1 MNRISRL
8 LNIAALALMGAMMTG
23 CSSEDNVIDKW
34 QQVEKKDNIV
44 TLTTTVG
51 FNETATTRAL
61 DASGH
66 KTFAIG
72 DQIAVIY
79 KNTSN
84 QTVKAVSNALTSGGT
99 ASATFTVTL
108 VNPATDSSVRYIYPA
123 AMAKE
128 SIATDAAI
136 DDAGTVNYDALVS
149 QDGTLATLGSKFD
162 LAIYDGKLTNG
173 ALPAS
178 ATLENKLA
186 ICAYTLKDNQ
196 GTDDTSDDVDIT
208 GSITGLTF
216 SDGTNSYAVTRSAAA
231 GPIYVAIRPTTSA
244 NIKIF
249 STIGATVYKKSL
261 TGKSYA
267 AGNGYPISLKMD
279 EQKLALGGFFT
290 VNSEGKTVFFSKG
303 NVQITGE
310 KNFVVS
316 WIYKFAAHQYDIIGN
331 AEANTTIIANSTLSS
346 YPGTVDLF
354 GWSSNNEDHYN
365 FYGINN
371 SVLYSDYSGDF
382 RDWGGNFTDP
392 WRTPTKDEW
401 TYLFNARSSGSTVFG
416 TSSARYTLATINTN
430 GSGVNGMILFPDGI
444 NIASSEVTTAG
455 TVNSN
460 SNFTTKC
467 TTAQWNALEAKGC
480 IFLPAAGK
488 RIGVTVSNVGSEG
501 YYWSATSE
509 TNKASGASFSSSAV
523 APAND
528 YDRWNGCSVRLV
540 QNTY

>member
-123 AMAKE
+123 AMAKGA
-128 SIATDAAI
+128 IASDATI

-196 GTDDTSDDVDIT
+196 GTDETSDDVDVT

-216 SDGTNSYAVTRSAAA
+216 SDGTYSYAVTRSAAA

-249 STIGATVYKKSL
+249 STTGATIYKKSL

-310 KNFVVS
+310 KNFGVS
-316 WIYKFAAHQYDIIGN
+316 WTYKFATHQYDIIGN
-331 AEANTTIIANSTLSS
+331 AEANTTIIANSMLDP

-354 GWSSNNEDHYN
+354 GWSSNNENNYN

-382 RDWGGNFTDP
+382 RDWGGKFTDP

-401 TYLFNARSSGSTVFG
+401 TYLFNTRSSGSTVFG
-416 TSSARYTLATINTN
+416 TSSARYTLATINTD

-444 NIASSEVTTAG
+444 NIAKTEVSTPG
-455 TVNSN
+455 TVNSY

-467 TTAQWNALEAKGC
+467 TTDQWNALEAKGC

-509 TNKASGASFSSSAV
+509 TNQASGASFSSSAV

>member
-34 QQVEKKDNIV
+34 QQVEKKDNVV

-51 FNETATTRAL
+51 FNEAATTRAL

-66 KTFAIG
+66 KTFAKD

-99 ASATFTVTL
+99 ASATFTVTM

-149 QDGTLATLGSKFD
+149 QDGTLATLGSKYD
-162 LAIYDGKLTNG
+162 LAVYDGKLTNG

-249 STIGATVYKKSL
+249 STIGATIYKKSL

-279 EQKLALGGFFT
+279 EDKFAIGGFFT
-290 VNSEGKTVFFSKG
+290 INSEGKKVYFSKG
-303 NVQITGE
+303 NVQFTRNG
-310 KNFVVS
+310 S
-316 WIYKFAAHQYDIIGN
+316 WSSKFAAHQYDIIGN
-331 AEANTTIIANSTLSS
+331 AKANTTITNNGTLES
-346 YPGTVDLF
+346 PGTVDLF
-354 GWSSNNEDHYN
+354 GWSSNNENNYN
-365 FYGINN
+365 YYGINN
-371 SVLYSDYSGDF
+371 SVVYSDYSGDF
-382 RDWGGNFTDP
+382 KDWGKTRSDP

-401 TYLFNARSSGSTVFG
+401 TYLFNTRSSGSTVFG

-467 TTAQWNALEAKGC
+467 TTAQWNELEAKGC

-509 TNKASGASFSSSAV
+509 TNQASGASFSSSAV

>member
-149 QDGTLATLGSKFD
+149 QDGTLATLGSKYD
-162 LAIYDGKLTNG
+162 LAVYDGKLTNG

-186 ICAYTLKDNQ
+186 ICAYTLKDNK

-249 STIGATVYKKSL
+249 STTGATIYKKSL

-279 EQKLALGGFFT
+279 EDKFAIGGFFT
-290 VNSEGKTVFFSKG
+290 INSEGKKVYFSKG
-303 NVQITGE
+303 NVQFTRNG
-310 KNFVVS
+310 S
-316 WIYKFAAHQYDIIGN
+316 WSSKFATYQYDIIGN

-354 GWSSNNEDHYN
+354 GWSTDNKYN
-365 FYGINN
+365 YYGINN
-371 SVLYSDYSGDF
+371 SVLDNTDYSGNF
-382 RDWGGNFTDP
+382 KDWGETRKDP

-401 TYLFNARSSGSTVFG
+401 TYLFNTRSSGSTVFG
-416 TSSARYTLATINTN
+416 TSSARYTLATINTD

-455 TVNSN
+455 TVNSY

-467 TTAQWNALEAKGC
+467 KTAQWNALEAKGC
-480 IFLPAAGK
+480 VFLPAAGK

-501 YYWSATSE
+501 YYWSATSGD
-509 TNKASGASFSSSAV
+509 NYQAYGASFSSSDV
-523 APAND
+523 APANS
-528 YDRWNGCSVRLV
+528 YNYSNGCSVRLV

>member
-8 LNIAALALMGAMMTG
+8 LNIAALALMGAIMTG

-249 STIGATVYKKSL
+249 STTGATIYKKSL

-310 KNFVVS
+310 KNFGVS
-316 WIYKFAAHQYDIIGN
+316 WTYKFATHQYDIIGN
-331 AEANTTIIANSTLSS
+331 AEANTTIIANSMLDP

-354 GWSSNNEDHYN
+354 GWSSNNENNYN

-382 RDWGGNFTDP
+382 RDWGGKFTDP

-401 TYLFNARSSGSTVFG
+401 TYLFNTRSTGSTVFG
-416 TSSARYTLATINTN
+416 TTSARYALATINTD

-444 NIASSEVTTAG
+444 NIASTEVTTAG
-455 TVNSN
+455 TVNSK

-467 TTAQWNALEAKGC
+467 TTAKWNALEAKGC
-480 IFLPAAGK
+480 VFLPAAGK

>member
-34 QQVEKKDNIV
+34 QQVEKKDNVV

-51 FNETATTRAL
+51 FNEAATTRAL

-66 KTFAIG
+66 KTFAKD

-99 ASATFTVTL
+99 ASATFTVTM

-149 QDGTLATLGSKFD
+149 QDGTLATLGSNYD
-162 LAIYDGKLTNG
+162 LAVYDGKLTNG

-249 STIGATVYKKSL
+249 STTGATIYKKSL

-279 EQKLALGGFFT
+279 EDKFAIGGFFT
-290 VNSEGKTVFFSKG
+290 INSEGKKVYFSKG
-303 NVQITGE
+303 NVQFTRNG
-310 KNFVVS
+310 S
-316 WIYKFAAHQYDIIGN
+316 WSSKFAAHQYDIIGN
-331 AEANTTIIANSTLSS
+331 AEANTTITNNGTLES
-346 YPGTVDLF
+346 PGTVDLF
-354 GWSSNNEDHYN
+354 GWSSNNENNYN
-365 FYGINN
+365 YYGINN
-371 SVLYSDYSGDF
+371 SVVYSDYSGDF
-382 RDWGGNFTDP
+382 KDWGKTRSDP

-401 TYLFNARSSGSTVFG
+401 TYLFNTRSSGSTVFG

-467 TTAQWNALEAKGC
+467 TTAQWNELEAKGC

-509 TNKASGASFSSSAV
+509 TNQASGASFSSSAV

>member
-34 QQVEKKDNIV
+34 QQVEKKDNVV

-51 FNETATTRAL
+51 FNEAATTRAL

-66 KTFAIG
+66 KTFAKD

-99 ASATFTVTL
+99 ASATFTVTM

-149 QDGTLATLGSKFD
+149 QDGTLATLGSKYD
-162 LAIYDGKLTNG
+162 LAVYDGKLTNG

-196 GTDDTSDDVDIT
+196 GTDDTSDDVDVT

-216 SDGTNSYAVTRSAAA
+216 SDGTYSYAVTRSAVA

-249 STIGATVYKKSL
+249 STTGATIYKKSL

-279 EQKLALGGFFT
+279 EDKFAIGGFFT
-290 VNSEGKTVFFSKG
+290 INSEGKKVYFSKG
-303 NVQITGE
+303 NVQFTRNG
-310 KNFVVS
+310 S
-316 WIYKFAAHQYDIIGN
+316 WSSKFAAHQYDIIGN
-331 AEANTTIIANSTLSS
+331 AEANTTITNNGTLES
-346 YPGTVDLF
+346 PGTVDLF
-354 GWSSNNEDHYN
+354 GWSSNNENNYN
-365 FYGINN
+365 YYGINN
-371 SVLYSDYSGDF
+371 SVVYSDYSGDF
-382 RDWGGNFTDP
+382 KDWGKTRSDP

-401 TYLFNARSSGSTVFG
+401 TYLFNTRSSGSTVFG

-467 TTAQWNALEAKGC
+467 TTAQWNELEAKGC

>member
-8 LNIAALALMGAMMTG
+8 LNIAALALMGAIMTG

-149 QDGTLATLGSKFD
+149 QDGTLATLGSKYD
-162 LAIYDGKLTNG
+162 LAVYDGKLTNG

-249 STIGATVYKKSL
+249 STTGATIYKRSL

-267 AGNGYPISLKMD
+267 AGNGYPISLKID
-279 EQKLALGGFFT
+279 TDKDVDKFALGGFFT

-303 NVQITGE
+303 NVQFTR
-310 KNFVVS
+310 NSS
-316 WIYKFAAHQYDIIGN
+316 WSSKFAAHQYDIIGN
-331 AEANTTIIANSTLSS
+331 AEANTTITNNGTLES
-346 YPGTVDLF
+346 PGTVDLF
-354 GWSSNNEDHYN
+354 GWSSNNENNYN
-365 FYGINN
+365 YYGINN
-371 SVLYSDYSGDF
+371 SVVYSDYSGDF
-382 RDWGGNFTDP
+382 KDWGKTRSDP

-401 TYLFNARSSGSTVFG
+401 TYLFNTRSSGSTVFE
-416 TSSARYTLATINTN
+416 TSSARYTLATINTD

-444 NIASSEVTTAG
+444 NIAKTEVSTPG
-455 TVNSN
+455 TVNSY

-509 TNKASGASFSSSAV
+509 TNQASGASFSSSAV

>member
-34 QQVEKKDNIV
+34 QQVEKKDNVV

-51 FNETATTRAL
+51 FNEAATTRAL

-66 KTFAIG
+66 KTFAKD

-99 ASATFTVTL
+99 ASATFTVTM

-149 QDGTLATLGSKFD
+149 QDGTLATLGSKYD
-162 LAIYDGKLTNG
+162 LAVYDGKLTNG

-249 STIGATVYKKSL
+249 STIGATIYKKSL

-279 EQKLALGGFFT
+279 EDKFAIGGFFT
-290 VNSEGKTVFFSKG
+290 INSEGKKVYFSKG
-303 NVQITGE
+303 NVQFTRNG
-310 KNFVVS
+310 S
-316 WIYKFAAHQYDIIGN
+316 WSSKFAAHQYDIIGN
-331 AEANTTIIANSTLSS
+331 AEANTTITNNGTLES
-346 YPGTVDLF
+346 PGTVDLF
-354 GWSSNNEDHYN
+354 GWSSNNENNYN
-365 FYGINN
+365 YYGINN
-371 SVLYSDYSGDF
+371 SVVYSDYSGDF
-382 RDWGGNFTDP
+382 KDWGKTRSDP

-401 TYLFNARSSGSTVFG
+401 TYLFNTRSSGSTVFG

-467 TTAQWNALEAKGC
+467 TTAQWNELEAKGC

-509 TNKASGASFSSSAV
+509 TNQASGASFSSSAV

>member
-34 QQVEKKDNIV
+34 QQVEKKDNVV

-51 FNETATTRAL
+51 FNEAATTRAL

-66 KTFAIG
+66 KTFAKD

-99 ASATFTVTL
+99 ASATFTVTM

-149 QDGTLATLGSKFD
+149 QDGTLATLGSKYD
-162 LAIYDGKLTNG
+162 LAVYDGKLTNG

-249 STIGATVYKKSL
+249 STIGATIYKKSL

-290 VNSEGKTVFFSKG
+290 VNSEGKKVFFSKG
-303 NVQITGE
+303 NVQFTRNG
-310 KNFVVS
+310 S
-316 WIYKFAAHQYDIIGN
+316 WSSKFAAHQYDIIGN
-331 AEANTTIIANSTLSS
+331 AEANTTITNNGTLES
-346 YPGTVDLF
+346 PGTVDLF
-354 GWSSNNEDHYN
+354 GWSSNNENNYN
-365 FYGINN
+365 YYGINN
-371 SVLYSDYSGDF
+371 SVVYSDYSGDF
-382 RDWGGNFTDP
+382 KDWGKTRSDP

-401 TYLFNARSSGSTVFG
+401 TYLFNTRSSGSTVFG

-467 TTAQWNALEAKGC
+467 TTAQWNELEAKGC

-509 TNKASGASFSSSAV
+509 TNQASGASFSSSAV